1 MEQSRERFAN
11 EVDIA
16 LAQSARPFAIHN
28 ARKVDARGVAEH
40 YWLVSDGSAIIAT
53 GNRDDDFAAACSS
66 VGLDADAAVGADAD
80 SGSVSSAGSGN
91 SMTGSTGSVTDAA
104 GRMMTPGYV
113 DIHAHG
119 SWGSSFDDGVQGI
132 RLARAGH
139 MMHGTTRQ
147 VLSLITNPLD
157 VMCAN
162 LETVHGMM
170 SARPDILGAHLEGP
184 FLALSRKGAHDPE
197 CLKDPVPEYVDR
209 LLQAA
214 GGCLRQIT
222 IAPELPHGIDAIRR
236 FAAAGVVPTVGHC
249 DADYATARKGFD
261 AGAGIMTHMFN
272 AMNGLH
278 HREPGPIPAAVEDP
292 RVTIELINDGFH
304 VQNPMVRLGF
314 GFAPH
319 RTAFVTDAMAATDCP
334 DGHYLLGALDVD
346 VIDGHARLVSNG
358 AIAGSTLTL
367 EKAVQRAVL
376 ELGFTP
382 ADAVEAATL
391 TPAKAFGFDRAN
403 PVTKQPLGLLA
414 PGYAADVLLLD
425 PATWSVTHVW
435 CDARRLPLKRDY

>member
-1 MEQSRERFAN
+1 
-11 EVDIA
+11 
-16 LAQSARPFAIHN
+16 
-28 ARKVDARGVAEH
+28 
-40 YWLVSDGSAIIAT
+40 
-53 GNRDDDFAAACSS
+53 
-66 VGLDADAAVGADAD
+66 
-80 SGSVSSAGSGN
+80 
-91 SMTGSTGSVTDAA
+91 
-104 GRMMTPGYV
+104 
-113 DIHAHG
+113 
-119 SWGSSFDDGVQGI
+119 
-132 RLARAGH
+132 
-139 MMHGTTRQ
+139 
-147 VLSLITNPLD
+147 
-157 VMCAN
+157 
-162 LETVHGMM
+162 
-170 SARPDILGAHLEGP
+170 
-184 FLALSRKGAHDPE
+184 
-197 CLKDPVPEYVDR
+197 
-209 LLQAA
+209 
-214 GGCLRQIT
+214 
-222 IAPELPHGIDAIRR
+222 
-236 FAAAGVVPTVGHC
+236 
-249 DADYATARKGFD
+249 
-261 AGAGIMTHMFN
+261 
-272 AMNGLH
+272 MNGSH

-435 CDARRLPLKRDY
+435 CDARPLR

>member
-1 MEQSRERFAN
+1 
-11 EVDIA
+11 
-16 LAQSARPFAIHN
+16 
-28 ARKVDARGVAEH
+28 
-40 YWLVSDGSAIIAT
+40 
-53 GNRDDDFAAACSS
+53 
-66 VGLDADAAVGADAD
+66 
-80 SGSVSSAGSGN
+80 
-91 SMTGSTGSVTDAA
+91 MTGSAGSVTDAA

-222 IAPELPHGIDAIRR
+222 IAPELPHGIDAIR
-236 FAAAGVVPTVGHC
+236 A
-249 DADYATARKGFD
+249 
-261 AGAGIMTHMFN
+261 
-272 AMNGLH
+272 
-278 HREPGPIPAAVEDP
+278 
-292 RVTIELINDGFH
+292 
-304 VQNPMVRLGF
+304 
-314 GFAPH
+314 
-319 RTAFVTDAMAATDCP
+319 
-334 DGHYLLGALDVD
+334 
-346 VIDGHARLVSNG
+346 S
-358 AIAGSTLTL
+358 
-367 EKAVQRAVL
+367 
-376 ELGFTP
+376 
-382 ADAVEAATL
+382 
-391 TPAKAFGFDRAN
+391 
-403 PVTKQPLGLLA
+403 
-414 PGYAADVLLLD
+414 
-425 PATWSVTHVW
+425 
-435 CDARRLPLKRDY
+435 RRPEWFLR

>member
-1 MEQSRERFAN
+1 MAGSELEGMKMEQSRERFAN
-11 EVDIA
+11 EVDVA

-40 YWLVSDGSAIIAT
+40 YWLVSDGSAIIAV
-53 GNRDDDFAAACSS
+53 GDRDADFAAACAS
-66 VGLDADAAVGADAD
+66 VGLDADTD
-80 SGSVSSAGSGN
+80 SVGSVGSDSSAA
-91 SMTGSTGSVTDAA
+91 GSVTDAA
-104 GRMMTPGYV
+104 GRMVAPGYV

-236 FAAAGVVPTVGHC
+236 FAAAGVVPAVGHC

-346 VIDGHARLVSNG
+346 GDRWSRSARVEWCDCRFHADVGKGCSACGARIGIHARRRGGGRHVDSGQSIRFRPREPGHQATSRSACSRLRCRRASARSRHLV
-358 AIAGSTLTL
+358 
-367 EKAVQRAVL
+367 RH
-376 ELGFTP
+376 P
-382 ADAVEAATL
+382 
-391 TPAKAFGFDRAN
+391 
-403 PVTKQPLGLLA
+403 
-414 PGYAADVLLLD
+414 
-425 PATWSVTHVW
+425 
-435 CDARRLPLKRDY
+435 RLV

>member
-1 MEQSRERFAN
+1 MFTLDLTLVECGH
-11 EVDIA
+11 EV
-16 LAQSARPFAIHN
+16 N
-28 ARKVDARGVAEH
+28 VRGVSISQSGVS

-53 GNRDDDFAAACSS
+53 GNRDDDFAAACAS
-66 VGLDADAAVGADAD
+66 VGLDADAD
-80 SGSVSSAGSGN
+80 SDSVSSVGFGD
-91 SMTGSTGSVTDAA
+91 SMTGSAGFVTNAA

-132 RLARAGH
+132 RMARAGH

-162 LETVHGMM
+162 LQTVRGMM
-170 SARPDILGAHLEGP
+170 GARPDILGAHLEGP

-209 LLQAA
+209 LLHAA
-214 GGCLRQIT
+214 NGCLRQIT

-236 FAAAGVVPTVGHC
+236 FAAAGVVPAVGHC
-249 DADYATARKGFD
+249 DADYATACRGFD

-292 RVTIELINDGFH
+292 RVTVELINDGFH
-304 VQNPMVRLGF
+304 VQDPMVRLGF

-319 RTAFVTDAMAATDCP
+319 RIAFVTDAMAATDCP
-334 DGHYLLGALDVD
+334 DGHYLLGALDVN
-346 VIDGHARLVSNG
+346 VIDGHARLASNG

-382 ADAVEAATL
+382 TDAVEAATL
-391 TPAKAFGFDRAN
+391 IPAKAFGFDRAN
-403 PVTKQPLGLLA
+403 PVTKQ
-414 PGYAADVLLLD
+414 DRK
-425 PATWSVTHVW
+425 SVV
-435 CDARRLPLKRDY
+435 

>member
-1 MEQSRERFAN
+1 
-11 EVDIA
+11 
-16 LAQSARPFAIHN
+16 
-28 ARKVDARGVAEH
+28 
-40 YWLVSDGSAIIAT
+40 
-53 GNRDDDFAAACSS
+53 
-66 VGLDADAAVGADAD
+66 
-80 SGSVSSAGSGN
+80 
-91 SMTGSTGSVTDAA
+91 MTGSAGSVTDAA

-119 SWGSSFDDGVQGI
+119 SWGSSFDDGGQGI

-236 FAAAGVVPTVGHC
+236 FAAAGVVPAVGHC

-435 CDARRLPLKRDY
+435 CDARPLR

>member
-1 MEQSRERFAN
+1 MSELEGMKMEQSRERFAN
-11 EVDIA
+11 EVDVA

-53 GNRDDDFAAACSS
+53 GNRDADFAAACAS
-66 VGLDADAAVGADAD
+66 VGLNADTD
-80 SGSVSSAGSGN
+80 SDSVSSADSGN
-91 SMTGSTGSVTDAA
+91 AMTGSAGSITDAA

-222 IAPELPHGIDAIRR
+222 IAPELPTALMRFVASRR
-236 FAAAGVVPTVGHC
+236 PEWFL
-249 DADYATARKGFD
+249 R
-261 AGAGIMTHMFN
+261 
-272 AMNGLH
+272 
-278 HREPGPIPAAVEDP
+278 
-292 RVTIELINDGFH
+292 
-304 VQNPMVRLGF
+304 
-314 GFAPH
+314 
-319 RTAFVTDAMAATDCP
+319 
-334 DGHYLLGALDVD
+334 
-346 VIDGHARLVSNG
+346 
-358 AIAGSTLTL
+358 
-367 EKAVQRAVL
+367 
-376 ELGFTP
+376 
-382 ADAVEAATL
+382 
-391 TPAKAFGFDRAN
+391 
-403 PVTKQPLGLLA
+403 
-414 PGYAADVLLLD
+414 
-425 PATWSVTHVW
+425 
-435 CDARRLPLKRDY
+435 

>member
-1 MEQSRERFAN
+1 MSELEGMKMEQSRERFAN
-11 EVDIA
+11 EVDVA

-40 YWLVSDGSAIIAT
+40 YWLVSDGSAIITT
-53 GNRDDDFAAACSS
+53 GNRDADFAAACAS
-66 VGLDADAAVGADAD
+66 VGLDADAD
-80 SGSVSSAGSGN
+80 SDSVSSADSGN
-91 SMTGSTGSVTDAA
+91 AMTGSAGSVTDAA
-104 GRMMTPGYV
+104 GQV
-113 DIHAHG
+113 
-119 SWGSSFDDGVQGI
+119 
-132 RLARAGH
+132 RAGIDATLFNRLLRII
-139 MMHGTTRQ
+139 MHGTTRQ

-162 LETVHGMM
+162 LQTVHGMM

-236 FAAAGVVPTVGHC
+236 FAAAGVVPAVGHC

-435 CDARRLPLKRDY
+435 CDARPLR

>member
-1 MEQSRERFAN
+1 MSELEGMKMEQSRERFAN
-11 EVDIA
+11 EVDVA

-40 YWLVSDGSAIIAT
+40 YWLVSDGDAIVAV
-53 GNRDDDFAAACSS
+53 GDRDADFAAACAS
-66 VGLDADAAVGADAD
+66 VGLDADTD
-80 SGSVSSAGSGN
+80 SDSVSSADSGN
-91 SMTGSTGSVTDAA
+91 AMTGSAGSVTDAA

-162 LETVHGMM
+162 LQTVHGMM

-236 FAAAGVVPTVGHC
+236 FAAAGVFL
-249 DADYATARKGFD
+249 R
-261 AGAGIMTHMFN
+261 
-272 AMNGLH
+272 
-278 HREPGPIPAAVEDP
+278 
-292 RVTIELINDGFH
+292 
-304 VQNPMVRLGF
+304 
-314 GFAPH
+314 
-319 RTAFVTDAMAATDCP
+319 
-334 DGHYLLGALDVD
+334 
-346 VIDGHARLVSNG
+346 
-358 AIAGSTLTL
+358 
-367 EKAVQRAVL
+367 
-376 ELGFTP
+376 
-382 ADAVEAATL
+382 
-391 TPAKAFGFDRAN
+391 
-403 PVTKQPLGLLA
+403 
-414 PGYAADVLLLD
+414 
-425 PATWSVTHVW
+425 
-435 CDARRLPLKRDY
+435 